1 MNIDSL
7 CPRDDLQAQW
17 KVKACSKT
25 KGQGRRQIHVTERI
39 VH

>member
-17 KVKACSKT
+17 KVKACSKRRAKDAGEYMWR
-25 KGQGRRQIHVTERI
+25 KG
-39 VH
+39 